1 VTQSRF
7 PEGAAEYSKILRDRQ
22 DSGSPANAELLR
34 LKRSMPHAT
43 FSTPLG
49 TCAIAWTD
57 AGLTRFLL
65 PDPERQSGGT
75 EYDPPPW
82 VTTIIERVQ
91 RHLAGDTQDFADVP
105 FDFSR
110 VPEFVR
116 GVLKAALNVK
126 PGHTATYGELAT
138 ALGHPLAASRA
149 VGSALGGNPWP
160 LLIPCH
166 RIIATTGKMTG
177 FSGPGGVAT
186 KIRLLALEG
195 AQLLA
200 E

>member
-1 VTQSRF
+1 VIQKRW
-7 PEGAAEYSKILRDRQ
+7 I
-22 DSGSPANAELLR
+22 R
-34 LKRSMPHAT
+34 LACHARAIKRKPSMPHTT

-49 TCAIAWTD
+49 TCAIAWND

-75 EYDPPPW
+75 EYDPPAW
-82 VTTIIERVQ
+82 VAAIIDRVQ
-91 RHLAGDTQDFADVP
+91 RHLAGEPQDFSDVR
-105 FDFSR
+105 FDYGR
-110 VPEFVR
+110 LPEFVR
-116 GVLKAALNVK
+116 AVLKAALSIK
-126 PGHTATYGELAT
+126 AGHTATYGELA
-138 ALGHPLAASRA
+138 AAIGQPLAASRA
-149 VGSALGGNPWP
+149 VGSALGDNPWP

-166 RIIATTGKMTG
+166 RIVASTGKMTG

-186 KIRLLALEG
+186 KVKLLALEG